1 MVRSEARTTKE
12 SADTYLSFDTM
23 AFFDLAVGSRG
34 GREAVTK
41 RWSSLRFG
49 PPSAC
54 TRDPT
59 PFGIGGISIVLLR
72 YPENST

>member
-41 RWSSLRFG
+41 RGAHHPVLAPATRR
-49 PPSAC
+49 PS
-54 TRDPT
+54 
-59 PFGIGGISIVLLR
+59 VL
-72 YPENST
+72 EE